1 MKKAIIIGATSGL
14 GREVAG
20 RLVRKGWKVGVC
32 GRRTEALES
41 FRDEYGSDK
50 VCIATMDVMQEEA
63 ADTMDRLISEMG
75 SPDLFFYV
83 SGIGLQNLELDVEK
97 EVRMVKTNSE
107 GFVRLT
113 MRFLNYV
120 KNSGEYSRNRRAHV
134 AVVTSVAGTAG
145 LGTAPGYSATKK
157 MQMTYISALAQL
169 SRMIDLPVDF
179 TDIRPGFVKTDILNP
194 NKHYPM
200 LISLEDAGNHIVKAL
215 ERRKRILTF
224 DWRFKVLV
232 CFWKLIPRWLWER
245 LSFITN

>member
-41 FRDEYGSDK
+41 FRDEYGQEN
-50 VCIATMDVMQEEA
+50 VCIATMDVMKEDSAEIL
-63 ADTMDRLISEMG
+63 DKLISELG
-75 SPDLFFYV
+75 IPDLFFYV
-83 SGIGLQNLELDVEK
+83 SGIGLQNLELDVDK
-97 EVRMVKTNSE
+97 EVRMVRTNSE

-113 MRFLNYV
+113 IRYLNYV
-120 KNSGEYSRNRRAHV
+120 RNSGEFSTRRKAHV
-134 AVVTSVAGTAG
+134 AVVTSVAGTGG
-145 LGTAPGYSATKK
+145 LGSAPGYSATKR

-200 LISLEDAGNHIVKAL
+200 LIGLEDAGNYIVKAL
-215 ERRKRILTF
+215 ERRKRILIF
-224 DWRFKVLV
+224 DWRFKLLV
-232 CFWKLIPRWLWER
+232 CLWKMIPRCIWER
-245 LSFITN
+245 ISFIRN